1 MPEKDKKE
9 IEEKMKIVKVIWNF
23 KLRNTHFTI

>member
-23 KLRNTHFTI
+23 KLRNTFYYL